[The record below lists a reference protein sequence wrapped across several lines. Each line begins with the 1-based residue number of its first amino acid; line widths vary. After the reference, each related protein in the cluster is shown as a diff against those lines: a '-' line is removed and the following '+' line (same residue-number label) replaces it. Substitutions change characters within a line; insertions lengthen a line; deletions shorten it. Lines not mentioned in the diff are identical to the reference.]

1 MIWIKKKSKK
11 ILDRKIAL
19 KQMVKLFFAFLEIR
33 HNFTFFTYFDIF
45 VEE

>member
-19 KQMVKLFFAFLEIR
+19 KQMVKLFFLLFWK
-33 HNFTFFTYFDIF
+33 FDITLHF
-45 VEE
+45 LLILIYL